1 MSQRLTCCSRNC
13 GKPKPTTWAG
23 WPVEGPDEG
32 PEEGGDDA
40 YDAAAHGDAVLSV
53 ELAAVDMVTPADDD
67 DAGACAA
74 AGCVVPP

>member
-1 MSQRLTCCSRNC
+1 MESQNPRPGQEGNATGVDGSRS
-13 GKPKPTTWAG
+13 
-23 WPVEGPDEG
+23 
-32 PEEGGDDA
+32 DDA

-74 AGCVVPP
+74 AGCVAPP

>member
-1 MSQRLTCCSRNC
+1 MESQNPRPGQEGNATGVDGSRS
-13 GKPKPTTWAG
+13 
-23 WPVEGPDEG
+23 
-32 PEEGGDDA
+32 DDA